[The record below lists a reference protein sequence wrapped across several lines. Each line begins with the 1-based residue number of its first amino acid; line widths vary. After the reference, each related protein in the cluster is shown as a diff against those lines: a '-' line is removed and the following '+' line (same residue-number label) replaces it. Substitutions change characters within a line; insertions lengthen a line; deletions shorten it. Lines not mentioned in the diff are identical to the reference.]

1 LRPVSAGGLYPKNLA
16 LIHVHGGGGNRGS
29 KAGARL
35 ASTLASRGF
44 VDVAMQYRLADE
56 ALWPAQL
63 HDLKACVRW
72 TRANATRLQVRID
85 QVAVLGYSIGGQFA
99 LIASGTPN
107 RVDLEEESGSP
118 GMGTELSAC
127 IALYPSGL
135 DDSGTKTVTG
145 PEASADERQR
155 LDPLAYVKEGFPPT
169 LLLHGTA
176 DSVVPV
182 DRSLALFQALRNAG
196 ASVELHVIERVNHSF
211 EDNTEFAGPAAD
223 FIDLFLDRH
232 LVNPRSY
239 RERRR

>member
-107 RVDLEEESGSP
+107 RVDLEGESGSP

-155 LDPLAYVKEGFPPT
+155 LDPLAYVKEGSRLPFFCTEP
-169 LLLHGTA
+169 LTA
-176 DSVVPV
+176 WF
-182 DRSLALFQALRNAG
+182 RWTE
-196 ASVELHVIERVNHSF
+196 ASRCFRPLETPERLSSCMSSRV
-211 EDNTEFAGPAAD
+211 
-223 FIDLFLDRH
+223 
-232 LVNPRSY
+232 
-239 RERRR
+239 